1 MNRKVLFVD
10 DDTRIL
16 SAFQRRLRRTFDF
29 QIASSA
35 QEALEILSKDG
46 PFAVVISDQQ
56 MPGMKGIEFL
66 QEVMTRDPMTVRIM
80 LTGNADRE
88 TAVASVNDSAV
99 YRYLNKPCPIEVIA
113 ETIDEAIR
121 EYGAAA
127 AEKKLLEETL
137 AGSVKVLIDVLAANE
152 PGSFDAVANMRRN
165 GQRIAKFLKL
175 KKTWTLDMAIML
187 SPIGQVM
194 LPPQLRAKLALSKP
208 LTDVEQDIVRRS
220 PEVARNL
227 LLNIPRMK
235 EVAESV
241 YYMNKGYDGSGF
253 PDDSVAGDE
262 IPLNAR
268 IVHILSHLSGTG
280 HSARPDAAAFEAL
293 GKDSHLFDPQLLEQ
307 MRACF
312 LNPAASEEIQVVKRA
327 LKVAELLPGDK
338 ALNDVKTQ
346 SGELVLAGGN
356 AFTEAV
362 IERIRQ
368 FHKMRPLAEPIEV
381 SREIT
386 VPVDDDKDA
395 A

>member
-1 MNRKVLFVD
+1 MNKKVLFVD

-16 SAFQRRLRRTFDF
+16 SAFQRRLRRNFDF

-35 QEALEILSKDG
+35 QDALEILSKDG

-66 QEVMTRDPMTVRIM
+66 KEVMTRDPMTVRIM

-121 EYGAAA
+121 EYGTAA

-137 AGSVKVLIDVLAANE
+137 AGSVKVLVDVLAANE
-152 PGSFDAVANMRRN
+152 PEAFNAVANLRKN
-165 GQRIAKFLKL
+165 GQRFARFLKL
-175 KKTWTLDMAIML
+175 RKTWTLDMAIML

-194 LPPQLRAKLALSKP
+194 LPPQLRAKLALGKP
-208 LTDVEQDIVRRS
+208 LNDVEQDLARRA

-227 LLNIPRMK
+227 LLNIPRLK
-235 EVAESV
+235 DVADSI
-241 YYMNKGYDGSGF
+241 YYMDKGYDGSGF
-253 PDDSVAGDE
+253 PDDRVAGDE

-268 IVHILSHLSGTG
+268 ILCLLKHLTG
-280 HSARPDAAAFEAL
+280 AEHQGLPDADAFEAL
-293 GKDSHLFDPQLLEQ
+293 DAKAHLFDRDLLAQ
-307 MRACF
+307 MRTCF
-312 LNPAASEEIQVVKRA
+312 LNPAASEETQIVKRS
-327 LKVAELLPGDK
+327 LKIAELLPGDK
-338 ALNDVKTQ
+338 AVNDVKTQ
-346 SGELVLAGGN
+346 SGELVLARGN
-356 AFTEAV
+356 EFSDAV

-368 FHKMRPLAEPIEV
+368 FHKMRPLAEPVEIT
-381 SREIT
+381 REIT
-386 VPVDDDKDA
+386 VPVDGDKDA